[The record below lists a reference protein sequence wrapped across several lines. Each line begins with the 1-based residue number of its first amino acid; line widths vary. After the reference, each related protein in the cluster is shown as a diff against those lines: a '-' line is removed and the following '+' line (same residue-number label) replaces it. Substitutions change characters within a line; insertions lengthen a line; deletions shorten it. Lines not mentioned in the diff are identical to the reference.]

1 VRNSDDGGEVVEQSE
16 VLPVPRTDGCGLTW
30 WVRVFPTDQKGPAGV
45 RVRLGL

>member
-16 VLPVPRTDGCGLTW
+16 VLPVPCGLTW